1 MCIHGSHVQ
10 IQIPIHWNLIGHK
23 HDLPTA
29 CVIAKQSSSAVRRVS
44 PLFPEREFGRDLNVF
59 QFLSAFAKLRKA
71 NCVCPSACNISAS
84 SGQTFR
90 ESDILILFENLSRKF
105 KID

>member
-10 IQIPIHWNLIGHK
+10 IHWNLIGHK
-23 HDLPTA
+23 HDLPAA

-59 QFLSAFAKLRKA
+59 QFLSAFRKIAKSELCLSVR
-71 NCVCPSACNISAS
+71 VEHL
-84 SGQTFR
+84 GFLWT
-90 ESDILILFENLSRKF
+90 DIQGI
-105 KID
+105 